1 MKGLKRYTH
10 VAVLLLGLLGS
21 TAVPMAA
28 HADNLTGRFT
38 LTSEAHWGR
47 TTLPPGE
54 YTYSISAEDAMPIVT
69 VRSVKGDVGAFVFP
83 TSVTEARRGEPDK
96 LVLEKTNG
104 GMAVTSLC
112 VRDKGVVLHY
122 SIPKELIETA
132 AKAPEAKLAASLQA
146 K

>member
-10 VAVLLLGLLGS
+10 VAVLLLGLLSS

-28 HADNLTGRFT
+28 RADNITGRFT

-54 YTYSISAEDAMPIVT
+54 YTYSISAEDVMPIVI

-83 TSVTEARRGEPDK
+83 TSVTEARPGEPDK
-96 LVLEKTNG
+96 LVMEKTNG
-104 GMAVTSLC
+104 GMAVTSLY
-112 VRDKGVVLHY
+112 VKDKGVVLHY
-122 SIPKELIETA
+122 GIAKALTETA
-132 AKAPEAKLAASLQA
+132 AKAPEPKLAAALQA